1 MLNQTLLRLMGHRNL
16 VELQEEFTRGTLML
30 DLHDCDEDIKAEDD
44 EELHFSYGRAKFSL
58 KDLLNPFVKTLKLR
72 SDVFPVKRTLAN
84 TENNLDLNTTAKK
97 AE

>member
-1 MLNQTLLRLMGHRNL
+1 MGHRNL

-30 DLHDCDEDIKAEDD
+30 DLHDCDEDVKS
-44 EELHFSYGRAKFSL
+44 EEEEEMHFSYGRAKFSL

-84 TENNLDLNTTAKK
+84 TENNLDLNTTARK